1 MVRKIGFTLIEVL
14 VTSLILTIAMTGLL
28 QSFVYCNEI
37 IIRNTNRYNASMII
51 NRHFEEIQRRT
62 TPLDVENYI
71 NTITPSGSVM
81 IKMQNTIEGS
91 TEMSY
96 SQPLKEYWL
105 SFNTGNV
112 VNPQTGTT
120 LSIIS
125 ATVSWEN
132 GGAGKNLSMAM
143 FTNEPE

>member
-1 MVRKIGFTLIEVL
+1 
-14 VTSLILTIAMTGLL
+14 
-28 QSFVYCNEI
+28 
-37 IIRNTNRYNASMII
+37 
-51 NRHFEEIQRRT
+51 
-62 TPLDVENYI
+62 
-71 NTITPSGSVM
+71 M

-91 TEMSY
+91 REMSY